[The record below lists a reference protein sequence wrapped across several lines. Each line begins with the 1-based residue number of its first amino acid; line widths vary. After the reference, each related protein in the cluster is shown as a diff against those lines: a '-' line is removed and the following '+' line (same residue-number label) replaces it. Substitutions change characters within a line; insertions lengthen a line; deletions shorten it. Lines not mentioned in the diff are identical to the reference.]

1 MKMEFPIDIATLRLI
16 GASHSLRIIP
26 ARPCSQ
32 SVYGWKIVSFDILY
46 D

>member
-1 MKMEFPIDIATLRLI
+1 MKMEFPINITTLRLI

-26 ARPCSQ
+26 ARSCSQ
-32 SVYGWKIVSFDILY
+32 SMYGWKIVSFDSLY